1 MPNEASYAD
10 RCRRALRV
18 DDDDRAAGWRDAVG
32 TVIPCRHP
40 GRRRYYPG
48 AWRSWSRAHG
58 TRRPRASLRMV
69 AWTPSRPALNSIP
82 RFPVGRPRGAQL
94 VVALICLTSQFPE
107 QVEPGL
113 APGFL
118 LASRVKPAL
127 A

>member
-1 MPNEASYAD
+1 MVTGTWDAAAAGITTD
-10 RCRRALRV
+10 GRV
-18 DDDDRAAGWRDAVG
+18 DAIAAG
-32 TVIPCRHP
+32 TEFN
-40 GRRRYYPG
+40 
-48 AWRSWSRAHG
+48 
-58 TRRPRASLRMV
+58 
-69 AWTPSRPALNSIP
+69 PAISS
-82 RFPVGRPRGAQL
+82 GSPRGAQL